1 MEVIVFSMQGCPH
14 CDNLKQQLK
23 ERKINFVEKDVDDVE
38 NEVLYESFSKKVDS
52 DYLPAVIIGKKA
64 FLPDRSFKTIDQG
77 VEIIQ
82 NYLSELSHRDHHS
95 D

>member
-14 CDNLKQQLK
+14 CDNLKTQLK
-23 ERKINFVEKDVDDVE
+23 ERKISFIEKDVDDVE

-82 NYLSELSHRDHHS
+82 NYLSELSHHENR
-95 D
+95 